1 MSEPVIMSRLRE
13 AALDDAK
20 FMGELVE
27 MYLTDAADQLA
38 SLEQAIASA
47 DWETASRTA
56 HRLRGASSNI
66 GAQELARL
74 CSDLE
79 QRSSEGAVVE
89 CSAGEGLRGEF
100 ERVVVALQDCVV
112 QAKREGR

>member
-1 MSEPVIMSRLRE
+1 MSDPVDRTRLKE
-13 AALDDAK
+13 ATLDDAE

-38 SLEQAIASA
+38 SLEQAIAAA
-47 DWETASRTA
+47 DWTTARRTA
-56 HRLRGASSNI
+56 HRLRGASSNV

-79 QRSSEGAVVE
+79 QRSSSGGAVE
-89 CSAGEGLRGEF
+89 RSAGESLRGEF
-100 ERVVVALQDCVV
+100 ERVAIALQDCVV
-112 QAKREGR
+112 KAKGERS